1 MPDRNHAFQLLSSTR
16 YHQWNRSL
24 SPNYYRFAKD
34 ENYSFKEIAQ
44 LLEDV
49 KQQLNRDYPITMEII
64 GMTPDCSIYNKLND
78 ITARFNALKEDLWLI
93 SGLPAEWLT
102 LAG

>member
-1 MPDRNHAFQLLSSTR
+1 MIESKNKHLFIFINHARELV
-16 YHQWNRSL
+16 
-24 SPNYYRFAKD
+24 RFVLA
-34 ENYSFKEIAQ
+34 FA
-44 LLEDV
+44 
-49 KQQLNRDYPITMEII
+49 
-64 GMTPDCSIYNKLND
+64 SIYNKLND

>member
-1 MPDRNHAFQLLSSTR
+1 MIESKNKHLFIFYKSRQRIGTICSS
-16 YHQWNRSL
+16 
-24 SPNYYRFAKD
+24 
-34 ENYSFKEIAQ
+34 I
-44 LLEDV
+44 
-49 KQQLNRDYPITMEII
+49 
-64 GMTPDCSIYNKLND
+64 CSIYNKLND